1 MKRNE
6 ELLNNTIII
15 AIGTF
20 TTKLLSFLLVPFYT
34 IWLSPEDYGTY
45 DLLVTYISFVIPFIT
60 VQLEQAIFR
69 FCMEQKSKAKK
80 YYSNAMQIVLFNMI
94 ICNVLIF
101 LLMKKSDYLLS
112 FVLYFNAYAI
122 YTCSS
127 EYLRGIGKLKLYSLI
142 NIIVSFFIV
151 GFNIVFVYLLK
162 YQVNGMLLS
171 YGLANMI
178 GVIIILAREKL
189 IDLDTF
195 KLKDRHTKYEMIKY
209 SLPLIPNS
217 ISWWIT
223 NVSDRTIINW
233 FLGSFYNGI
242 YAVACKI
249 PLIVNLFFSVF
260 NLSWQQ
266 IAIVTLNDDDK
277 KDYYNSIYD
286 SLLKFLYSS
295 GFCIL
300 ILSTFI
306 FKFVLD
312 REYYEGIKQIP
323 FLLNG
328 VIFLS
333 LAQFLSGIFLANK
346 DTKNVGKSTIIA
358 AIVNLCVNLI
368 FIKLIGLYA
377 ASISTLI
384 SYIVMFLGRFW
395 KLKDMFNYK
404 IIIKNILIYN
414 FFFFLLSI
422 LVSYDNLIFNIFLL
436 LISIIFF
443 IAINMKLLGTL
454 INKIFRRKKE

>member
-20 TTKLLSFLLVPFYT
+20 TTKILSFLLVPFYT
-34 IWLSPEDYGTY
+34 LWLSPEDYGTF

-60 VQLEQAIFR
+60 FQLEQAIFR
-69 FCMEQKSKAKK
+69 FCIEKKNEAKK

-94 ICNVLIF
+94 ICNVIIF
-101 LLMKKSDYLLS
+101 FLMHKSNYLLP
-112 FVLYFNAYAI
+112 FMLYFNTYAI

-127 EYLRGIGKLKLYSLI
+127 EYLRGIEKLKLYSLI
-142 NIIVSFFIV
+142 NIIVSLFIV
-151 GFNIVFVYLLK
+151 GFNIALVYFLK
-162 YQVNGMLLS
+162 YQVNGMLAS
-171 YGLANMI
+171 YGLAYMI
-178 GVIIILAREKL
+178 GMLIILVKEKL
-189 IDLDTF
+189 IDIEFF
-195 KLKDRHTKYEMIKY
+195 KLKDKNIKNEMIKY

-233 FLGSFYNGI
+233 ILGSFYNGI

-249 PLIVNLFFSVF
+249 PLIVNLLFSVF

-266 IAIVTLNDDDK
+266 TAIATVKDDDK
-277 KDYYNSIYD
+277 KDYYNSIYTN
-286 SLLKFLYSS
+286 LIKFLYTS

-300 ILSTFI
+300 ILSKFI
-306 FKFVLD
+306 FGFILSK
-312 REYYEGIKQIP
+312 EYYEGFKQIP

-333 LAQFLSGIFLANK
+333 LAQFLTGIFLANK
-346 DTKNVGKSTIIA
+346 DTKNVGKSTTVA
-358 AIVNLCVNLI
+358 AVVNLVVNLV
-368 FIKLIGLYA
+368 FIKFIGLYA

-384 SYIVMFLGRFW
+384 SYIVMFFGRFW
-395 KLKDMFNYK
+395 KLKDMFDYK
-404 IIIKNILIYN
+404 IIIKNIVMYN
-414 FFFFLLSI
+414 FLFLLLSI
-422 LVSYDNLIFNIFLL
+422 LVGYDNFIFNAVLL
-436 LISIIFF
+436 LISAIFF
-443 IAINMKLLGTL
+443 IIINIELVKTL
-454 INKIFRRKKE
+454 ISKMYRRKKE